1 MQPATGAGK
10 RDEDDGMP
18 TWGPGPKTVK
28 RALAVALAA
37 AITAGCASIEPE
49 PCEDNATTATDSGEA
64 TPEAGEHACSGRDD
78 SLQTTDEAPFSG
90 ILPWL
95 LKAW

>member
-28 RALAVALAA
+28 RVMAVALAV
-37 AITAGCASIEPE
+37 AITAGCASTEPE
-49 PCEDNATTATDSGEA
+49 PCEDNATTATIGDEA
-64 TPEAGEHACSGRDD
+64 APELGEHACSGRDD
-78 SLQTTDEAPFSG
+78 SLATTDEAPFSG